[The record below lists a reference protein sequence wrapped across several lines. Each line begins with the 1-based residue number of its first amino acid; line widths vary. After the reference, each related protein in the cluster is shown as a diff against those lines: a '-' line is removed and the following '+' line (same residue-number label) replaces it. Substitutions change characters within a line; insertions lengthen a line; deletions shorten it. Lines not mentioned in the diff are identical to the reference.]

1 MYLSKSNIKVIKLSF
16 NDDPMIKFIRLMHL
30 KKSIMPF
37 EYSTL
42 DLKYLNKLRQE
53 VELLEL
59 KMIEESKIKKD

>member
-1 MYLSKSNIKVIKLSF
+1 MSL
-16 NDDPMIKFIRLMHL
+16 NDDPMMKFIQLMHL
-30 KKSIMPF
+30 KKAIMPF